1 MQTPEVKQAIDSA
14 IHFLLERYDPLQ
26 GNYPLHESGK
36 VSPLWSRLNFPL
48 FYQAD
53 LLLVLRS
60 LAELNRLEAPG
71 AGRVLEWLARRRSPN
86 GRWKGSS
93 PFRQRTWR
101 EMGDPRRPTAGFPCK
116 LPWLWRSTSSRAG
129 CCAAGLPKSY
139 SPITW
144 TTSSRWRARL

>member
-1 MQTPEVKQAIDSA
+1 MQTPEVRQAIDSA
-14 IHFLLERYDPLQ
+14 IHFLLEQYDPLQ

-60 LAELNRLEAPG
+60 LAELSRLEAPG
-71 AGRVLEWLARRRSPN
+71 AGRVLEWLARRRGPD

-101 EMGDPRRPTAGFPCK
+101 EMGDPEETHRWVSLQAALVVGG
-116 LPWLWRSTSSRAG
+116 LILSSR
-129 CCAAGLPKSY
+129 P
-139 SPITW
+139 PRRR
-144 TTSSRWRARL
+144 SS